1 MQSERKHTKY
11 LKANDNGDQLRRAL
25 NNLIKSALGGEHKLV
40 VALAEALIILNLN
53 TVPSLTTLL
62 QFLEN
67 ELAKINA
74 EIGEEM
80 IANFCGWLKTA
91 MDIKCKL
98 EFKTPQTQKS
108 RAKTVTRASQ
118 DTDSDGNSDEDQRAP
133 RRLTAE
139 EYRRRIQEAIAAK
152 RGAATKR

>member
-11 LKANDNGDQLRRAL
+11 LKANDNGDQLRRAV

-67 ELAKINA
+67 
-74 EIGEEM
+74 
-80 IANFCGWLKTA
+80 
-91 MDIKCKL
+91 
-98 EFKTPQTQKS
+98 
-108 RAKTVTRASQ
+108 
-118 DTDSDGNSDEDQRAP
+118 
-133 RRLTAE
+133 
-139 EYRRRIQEAIAAK
+139 
-152 RGAATKR
+152 